1 MNDDRII
8 ELLSDLLDESRGTNK
23 RLDTTV
29 DRLDTT
35 IDRLDTTIERLDGI
49 EGRVG
54 RIEDRVTELAQDV
67 TVIKRDVGRLQK
79 QQADTNVMMKQ
90 MQLAVVT
97 LADHFEGVL
106 DFGQRLARVEAAVFK
121 N

>member
-23 RLDTTV
+23 RLDTT
-29 DRLDTT
+29 
-35 IDRLDTTIERLDGI
+35 IERLDRI
-49 EGRVG
+49 EGEVAGVKQEVVG
-54 RIEDRVTELAQDV
+54 LKVEVSELKQDV

-79 QQADTNVMMKQ
+79 QQADTNMAMHQ
-90 MQLAVVT
+90 MRLAVYT
-97 LADHFEGVL
+97 MADRFESVL
-106 DFGQRLARVEAAVFK
+106 DFGQRLARVEAVVFK

>member
-8 ELLSDLLDESRGTNK
+8 ELLSDLLDESRGTNRRLESLEGHARETNV
-23 RLDTTV
+23 RLD
-29 DRLDTT
+29 R
-35 IDRLDTTIERLDGI
+35 I
-49 EGRVG
+49 EGEVTG
-54 RIEDRVTELAQDV
+54 LKSEVTELKSEV
-67 TVIKRDVGRLQK
+67 TVIKRDIGRLQK